1 MSMQDPIADYLTRI
15 RNAQRAGHS
24 HVSMPSSRMK
34 LSLTKVLKDEGYVGE
49 YSVSDDVKP
58 RLTIELRYHEGRPVI
73 EEIERQ
79 SRPGLRIYRS
89 RDKLPYVR
97 GGLGVALIS
106 TSRGVMTDVDARRQG
121 VGGEVVCTVF

>member
-34 LSLTKVLKDEGYVGE
+34 LSMTKVLKDEGYVGD
-49 YSVSDDVKP
+49 YSVSDDLKP

>member
-15 RNAQRAGHS
+15 RNAQSAGHDV
-24 HVSMPSSRMK
+24 VSMPSSRMK
-34 LSLTKVLKDEGYVGE
+34 LSMTRVLKEEGYVGDFH
-49 YSVSDDVKP
+49 VSDEIKP

-97 GGLGVALIS
+97 SGLGVALVS
-106 TSRGVMTDVDARRQG
+106 TSKGVMTDMNARRLG

>member
-15 RNAQRAGHS
+15 RNAQSAGRS
-24 HVSMPSSRMK
+24 EVSMPSSRMK
-34 LSLTKVLKDEGYVGE
+34 LALTNVLKEEGYVGDFH
-49 YSVSDDVKP
+49 VSGDVKP
-58 RLTIELRYHEGRPVI
+58 QLTIELRYHEGRPVI
-73 EEIERQ
+73 EEIKRQ

-97 GGLGVALIS
+97 SGLGVALVS
-106 TSRGVMTDVDARRQG
+106 TSKGIMTDTNARRMG

>member
-15 RNAQRAGHS
+15 RNAQSAGQS
-24 HVSMPSSRMK
+24 EVSMPSSRMK
-34 LSLTKVLKDEGYVGE
+34 LAMTKVLKEEGYVGE
-49 YSVSDDVKP
+49 FHVSGEVKP
-58 RLTIELRYHEGRPVI
+58 KLTIELRYHEGRPVI
-73 EEIERQ
+73 EEIKRQ

-97 GGLGVALIS
+97 SGLGVALVS
-106 TSRGVMTDVDARRQG
+106 TSKGIMTDSDARRMG